1 MNFPLK
7 VLFLHTVIHNVQK
20 NIIKSAISEMN
31 KHSCACH
38 LIRILSFLMKTVPR
52 RRRNENHGIPE

>member
-7 VLFLHTVIHNVQK
+7 VLILHTVIHNVQK

-31 KHSCACH
+31 TPV
-38 LIRILSFLMKTVPR
+38 LQFITLSFNQDIVFP
-52 RRRNENHGIPE
+52 NEDCTET